1 MSNVIPGSSSADL
14 NLVET
19 GLAIPMEGFNSKF
32 SDGQPDQQTS
42 DNDWRVQWMIRNTNK
57 KDENISQ
64 IVNHVNDY
72 DFLP

>member
-1 MSNVIPGSSSADL
+1 
-14 NLVET
+14 
-19 GLAIPMEGFNSKF
+19 MEGFNSKF
-32 SDGQPDQQTS
+32 SEGQPDQQTS

-72 DFLP
+72 DSLP